1 MKFRFIVTLA
11 VLLSSIYGPQVFA
24 QSKKTPFY
32 EIKVYHFENAS
43 QEELIDDYLK
53 NAFLPAMNRKGIQ
66 NVGVFKPVNNTLSED
81 KRIYVLVPFKSTKQF
96 TDMSEQLAKDAMYN
110 ENGKAYLD
118 ASYNKAPYKRMES
131 IFIKAFSLMP
141 NMEVPALKNELSK
154 RVYELRSY
162 EGPTE
167 KMYTRK
173 VEMFNTGG
181 EISLFKRLGFNAV
194 FYGSVIAGSRMPN
207 LMYMTTFED
216 MAARDEHW
224 NAFRVDPE
232 WKKLSAMEYYKNT
245 VSKNETILLN
255 PTNYSQI

>member
-1 MKFRFIVTLA
+1 MPKM
-11 VLLSSIYGPQVFA
+11 
-24 QSKKTPFY
+24 
-32 EIKVYHFENAS
+32 EI
-43 QEELIDDYLK
+43 
-53 NAFLPAMNRKGIQ
+53 
-66 NVGVFKPVNNTLSED
+66 
-81 KRIYVLVPFKSTKQF
+81 
-96 TDMSEQLAKDAMYN
+96 
-110 ENGKAYLD
+110 
-118 ASYNKAPYKRMES
+118 
-131 IFIKAFSLMP
+131 
-141 NMEVPALKNELSK
+141 PALKNELPK

-167 KMYTRK
+167 KMYKRK

-224 NAFRVDPE
+224 NSFRVDPE